1 MSEISI
7 GPKPPP
13 TWVVSRQSDRA
24 TVYFWEGIRQ
34 QTLFNHGRATYLF
47 DRALRRDAQFLI
59 AAYQQSWSYI
69 AQGKYPEAID
79 ALRACII
86 KHEDLQK
93 SFKSVE
99 SASEME
105 TIPKKESLCALYEI
119 LILFNALLVKAEDK
133 SLGDLLLIEYL
144 LNDQTLPK
152 EIKKREVLVRGLLGK
167 QSLVLETD
175 EGKRRVGPRELYE
188 KCLKSLFINL
198 ASNILYYFVE
208 TDDSAAMKALFLA
221 HLKIIAS
228 HKGQESP
235 QLAEMRKGLQI
246 NLAKILLEIRETTEC
261 RRILEELFKEDPND
275 NDVQR
280 LLDKLN
286 GLN

>member
-7 GPKPPP
+7 GSKPPP
-13 TWVVSRQSDRA
+13 IRAVSRQSDRA

-34 QTLFNHGRATYLF
+34 QTLFNHERAIYLF
-47 DRALRRDAQFLI
+47 DRALRRDAQFLV

-69 AQGKYPEAID
+69 AQGKYPEAIY

-86 KHEDLQK
+86 KYEGLQK
-93 SFKSVE
+93 SLKALESV
-99 SASEME
+99 SGME
-105 TIPKKESLCALYEI
+105 TIPRKESLCVLYES
-119 LILFNALLVKAEDK
+119 LVLFNALLVKTVNK

-152 EIKKREVLVRGLLGK
+152 ERKKNEMRVKGLLGK
-167 QSLVLETD
+167 QSLVLKIG
-175 EGKRRVGPRELYE
+175 EGTRRVGPRERYE
-188 KCLKSLFINL
+188 ECLKSLFINL
-198 ASNILYYFVE
+198 ASNVLYYFAVKE
-208 TDDSAAMKALFLA
+208 DYAATKALFLA

-228 HKGQESP
+228 HKGQGSP

-275 NDVQR
+275 KDVQR

>member
-1 MSEISI
+1 MSEITI
-7 GPKPPP
+7 GSKPPP
-13 TWVVSRQSDRA
+13 IWVVSRQIDRA
-24 TVYFWEGIRQ
+24 SVYFFEGIRQ
-34 QTLFNHGRATYLF
+34 QTLFNHARAAYLF
-47 DRALRRDAQFLI
+47 ERALRRDTQFLI

-69 AQGKYPEAID
+69 AQGKFPEAID
-79 ALRACII
+79 ALRACIT
-86 KHEDLQK
+86 KYEDLQK

-133 SLGDLLLIEYL
+133 SLGDLLLIDYL
-144 LNDQTLPK
+144 LNDRTLPK
-152 EIKKREVLVRGLLGK
+152 EIEKREVLVRGLLGK

-175 EGKRRVGPRELYE
+175 EGKRKVGPRELYE

-198 ASNILYYFVE
+198 ASNVLYYFVE
-208 TDDSAAMKALFLA
+208 TDDYAAMKTFLLA

-261 RRILEELFKEDPND
+261 RRILEELFQEDPND
-275 NDVQR
+275 KDVQR